1 MSFPRTH
8 SPRPS
13 GSREQEDLTLMI
25 KAFRDSMEAKL
36 DLHSQKL
43 TALVANIPRTDEGF
57 EDLSQRITVLKIIK
71 SIFAQTRKRNR
82 KSSPQTKRGRR

>member
-57 EDLSQRITVLKIIK
+57 EDLSQRITVLKNHQK
-71 SIFAQTRKRNR
+71 AFCPNKKRNR

>member
-1 MSFPRTH
+1 
-8 SPRPS
+8 
-13 GSREQEDLTLMI
+13 
-25 KAFRDSMEAKL
+25 MEAKL

-71 SIFAQTRKRNR
+71 SILPKQEKKSEVFSTDKERKKVILRIS
-82 KSSPQTKRGRR
+82 KQSLVKKKKIAPG

>member
-57 EDLSQRITVLKIIK
+57 EDLSQRITVLKNHQK
-71 SIFAQTRKRNR
+71 HFCPNKKRNR